1 MSWSLQ
7 VLQSN
12 TPLNEGETTMLTGD
26 LIRVRVTR
34 TNIRPQLV
42 SPTSPKHTERA
53 EQLLH
58 LFEKALEQKQSRK
71 EIQDWVAELSSLDVE
86 HKIFKGLAKVLLDRA
101 EFTEPI
107 LPVEKPPSAVQIRAQ
122 RQQDLLHLLLR
133 HQHQHLLLHPLAI
146 LSGEM
151 RIIMAVIFAWT

>member
-1 MSWSLQ
+1 
-7 VLQSN
+7 
-12 TPLNEGETTMLTGD
+12 MLTGD

-34 TNIRPQLV
+34 TDIRPQLV

-58 LFEKALEQKQSRK
+58 LFGKALEQKQSRK

-101 EFTEPI
+101 EFTEPV
-107 LPVEKPPSAVQIRAQ
+107 LPVEKPPSAVEVRAEVFS
-122 RQQDLLHLLLR
+122 
-133 HQHQHLLLHPLAI
+133 LA
-146 LSGEM
+146 
-151 RIIMAVIFAWT
+151 T